1 MLRLLHTLAA
11 ATLALAASTVHAANV
26 TIKFDN
32 PIFSGT
38 PGRGY
43 DDVHIT
49 FPGIGGSPRS
59 QTVYAG
65 RFQGTAS
72 NLVGVVPGV
81 FVDSVDDVF
90 MYCYDLYDGIGAG
103 RTVDYTIKF
112 GGEYA
117 RRLDFARTLDFL
129 GAVNAVNAMRN
140 ARAAAAD
147 PYAWL
152 HPATAVEAAAIQL
165 GIWESKYD
173 TGWDIGGG
181 AFSATGLEPA
191 TRSALSDY
199 FRAIDSN
206 PPIDPR
212 FVMTLEAK
220 GAQDMIAGD
229 PPAAVPVPGTL
240 WLTLGP
246 LALLA
251 SGKIGRRV
259 RRRAN

>member
-1 MLRLLHTLAA
+1 MVRLLHTLAA
-11 ATLALAASTVHAANV
+11 ATLALAASTGHAASV
-26 TIKFDN
+26 TIKFDS

-38 PGRGY
+38 PAPRY
-43 DDVHIT
+43 DEVRVS

-59 QTVYAG
+59 QTVHAG
-65 RFQGTAS
+65 RFQGAAS
-72 NLVGVVPGV
+72 NLVGVDPGV

-90 MYCYDLYDGIGAG
+90 MYCYDLYESIGAG
-103 RTVDYTIKF
+103 RAVGYTIDF
-112 GGEYA
+112 DGEA
-117 RRLDFARTLDFL
+117 ARTLDFL
-129 GAVNAVNAMRN
+129 GAVNAVRN
-140 ARAAAAD
+140 AGVPAAD

-152 HPATAVEAAAIQL
+152 HPATAFEAAAIQL

-173 TGWDIGGG
+173 SGWDIGGG
-181 AFSATGLEPA
+181 AFSAAGLEPA
-191 TRSALSDY
+191 TRSALSAY
-199 FRAIDSN
+199 FGAINSS
-206 PPIDPR
+206 PSIDPG
-212 FVMTLEAK
+212 FVMTLEAT

-229 PPAAVPVPGTL
+229 PPGAVPIPGTL